1 MRLVL
6 LGAPG
11 SGKGTQGRVLADRL
25 GALLLSTGEVLR
37 AQIDAG
43 TELGHVVAP
52 YLTKG
57 ALVPD
62 DLVLEVVAARLAH
75 TDAEGGYVL
84 DGFPRTVIQA
94 ERLDV
99 TTTPPD
105 AVVHLKL
112 DDAVARRRMARRD
125 EGRVDDGNQAVIEE
139 RLRVYHDQTAPL
151 LDHYGAQGLLV
162 TVDAAV
168 PPGVVTGAILQALD
182 ATVAPG

>member
-37 AQIDAG
+37 AQVDAG
-43 TELGHVVAP
+43 TQLGHVVAP

-62 DLVLEVVAARLAH
+62 DLVLDVVADRLAR

-84 DGFPRTVIQA
+84 DGFPRTVVQA

-99 TTTPPD
+99 TSTPPD
-105 AVVHLKL
+105 AVVHLAL
-112 DDAVARRRMARRD
+112 DDAVARRRMAQRD
-125 EGRVDDGNQAVIEE
+125 EGRVDDANLAVVAE

-162 TVDAAV
+162 TIDAALA
-168 PPGVVTGAILQALD
+168 PDVVTGAILEAID